1 MDVGGNKVFQQIELD
16 MLRLGAIYI
25 VERLKPRLMPYF
37 LMLLSQSQ
45 QKGQKLGPILGKMK
59 SAFQSS

>member
-1 MDVGGNKVFQQIELD
+1 MFQQIELD

-25 VERLKPRLMPYF
+25 VERSKPRLMPYF

-45 QKGQKLGPILGKMK
+45 QKGQKVGPILGKLK